1 MKNLVLQIRD
11 TIREAAKTVP
21 RFALGNGAI
30 RILFYPLCPEADQP
44 LGGMS
49 TYSDSVN
56 DIADYEYTFA
66 IAPGCSRVI
75 TGVWDGVEQKVDCY
89 AFSALKIAHC
99 SRVQDL
105 GLGLRSGIDIGIP
118 DAKEDNGYGPYP
130 GAICFEIYKCGNPYT
145 FIFVCVSGADS
156 KDDLKCAL
164 SAVDVVKE
172 YFAHD
177 ANFEVIT
184 P

>member
-1 MKNLVLQIRD
+1 MKNLVLKIRD
-11 TIREAAKTVP
+11 AIREKAKEVEK
-21 RFALGNGAI
+21 FKKGNGAI
-30 RILFYPLCPEADQP
+30 RILFYPLCTEADQP

-49 TYSDSVN
+49 SYSDNTN
-56 DIADYEYTFA
+56 DIVDYEYTFA
-66 IAPGCSRVI
+66 IAPGGSRKI
-75 TGVWDGVEQKVDCY
+75 TGVWDGLEQMVDCY

-130 GAICFEIYKCGNPYT
+130 GAICFEVKKNDRPYLYL
-145 FIFVCVSGADS
+145 FVCVSGADS
-156 KDDLKCAL
+156 EDDLKCAL
-164 SAVDVVKE
+164 VATNVVSE
-172 YFAHD
+172 YFSHD
-177 ANFEVIT
+177 ANFKVIN

>member
-1 MKNLVLQIRD
+1 MKNLVFKIRD
-11 TIREAAKTVP
+11 VIREKAKGVE
-21 RFALGNGAI
+21 RFKEGNGAI
-30 RILFYPLCPEADQP
+30 RILLYPLCAEADRS

-49 TYSDSVN
+49 TFSDMVK
-56 DIADYEYTFA
+56 DIVDYEFTYA
-66 IAPGCSRVI
+66 SAPGGSRVI
-75 TGVWDGVEQKVDCY
+75 EGIWDGYKQKVDCY

-130 GAICFEIYKCGNPYT
+130 GAVCFEIYKCGNPYT
-145 FIFVCVSGADS
+145 YIFVCVSGADS